1 IIDDVLEKTQFKKK
15 LEDNHNIDS
24 ITEDDLQEIGDALRI
39 SELNNDERQLLIAIL
54 LPSNPQVTFKHN
66 ELPRLKSYCLLLR
79 ISEILRKVLT
89 EDEIFIFVA
98 NINSSVPD
106 ELEETRFGWL
116 LYFSSDMLA
125 VVFEANLELIRSV
138 LDTRFEPLKPI
149 NLEFILKDIL
159 DKKNLINQTLN
170 DFSLISNTET
180 YENLG
185 FNDLYN
191 KFEKSLGNVITK
203 KGISIW
209 NTNLNELEI
218 ILAAKSKD
226 FNVVVLLPISLLIIH
241 FRLKNSLNHKN
252 KFVENILK
260 TGFNEISYENIIL
273 KKIEGWLSNNTLLIE
288 VIAFLLEYVI
298 EQHNHIIWSRLAFD
312 TKRNTT
318 IVIKDNESWSTTK
331 NNFRGGRTQSRLKQA
346 IGWLKELSLIGNNG
360 ITELGKDTLQNR
372 LDMIKQYINNES

>member
-1 IIDDVLEKTQFKKK
+1 MLLSIPEWVIDPSKPTRGIDLLGLRIQAQRISNSLLDGITTVSPRIRYLSFRAWIIYKYYNLGFPDSWDSFINFASKMEAAFVKGNLLVNPNENQLIGSDKAIDIKFESDNWPLSRLVKILAFQTYTGPSQQLLIDSHERSSGIPTLTNNRGILLSKIIDDVLEKTQFKKK

-159 DKKNLINQTLN
+159 DK
-170 DFSLISNTET
+170 
-180 YENLG
+180 
-185 FNDLYN
+185 
-191 KFEKSLGNVITK
+191 
-203 KGISIW
+203 
-209 NTNLNELEI
+209 
-218 ILAAKSKD
+218 
-226 FNVVVLLPISLLIIH
+226 
-241 FRLKNSLNHKN
+241 
-252 KFVENILK
+252 
-260 TGFNEISYENIIL
+260 
-273 KKIEGWLSNNTLLIE
+273 
-288 VIAFLLEYVI
+288 
-298 EQHNHIIWSRLAFD
+298 
-312 TKRNTT
+312 
-318 IVIKDNESWSTTK
+318 
-331 NNFRGGRTQSRLKQA
+331 
-346 IGWLKELSLIGNNG
+346 
-360 ITELGKDTLQNR
+360 
-372 LDMIKQYINNES
+372 